1 MKKIWFNWI
10 LNWLVSLSNSLVGF
24 DLLSWK
30 NFVFK
35 KWEILKFEILNK
47 EFYIFVWNFICGY
60 LLEYFVNWINKYYW
74 YMGWD
79 CISCVVIVL
88 GLNVWVVVC

>member
-1 MKKIWFNWI
+1 MKKLWFNWI

-35 KWEILKFEILNK
+35 KWEILKFEILYK
-47 EFYIFVWNFICGY
+47 EFYIYVWNFICGY
-60 LLEYFVNWINKYYW
+60 LLEYFVNWINKY
-74 YMGWD
+74 
-79 CISCVVIVL
+79 
-88 GLNVWVVVC
+88 